1 MGPNLPKNG
10 FWDQNFKNLSLDLES
25 ASLRNFVHQF
35 SDRTDN
41 FEFLGPNLP
50 KNGLWGRN
58 FKNLSL
64 DSEST
69 PLKYHVCQFWVKMDN
84 FVDLNLRKLSNYV
97 QYFGWNIVEGVAESW
112 VEADL
117 SWAEV
122 GGARWRLKWAGWR
135 WMELDGAGWRWMEL
149 DGAGCT
155 V

>member
-1 MGPNLPKNG
+1 MYQFPDKMDKFEFLGPNLPKNRFWGQKCQKSKSGFGISILEILAAPITNNFEILGPNLPKNG
-10 FWDQNFKNLSLDLES
+10 FWDQNFENLSLDLES

-69 PLKYHVCQFWVKMDN
+69 PLKYHVCQF
-84 FVDLNLRKLSNYV
+84 
-97 QYFGWNIVEGVAESW
+97 
-112 VEADL
+112 
-117 SWAEV
+117 
-122 GGARWRLKWAGWR
+122 
-135 WMELDGAGWRWMEL
+135 
-149 DGAGCT
+149 
-155 V
+155 